1 MRPGDDEAMIYCVI
15 PRELEA
21 ELYDKM
27 QAYYVDNPNVTVI
40 VDRRNGPDR
49 RRGKAYGGMR
59 ETRERR
65 RARVAGTFP
74 KLDVA

>member
-1 MRPGDDEAMIYCVI
+1 MIYCVI

-49 RRGKAYGGMR
+49 RRGKVYGGMR